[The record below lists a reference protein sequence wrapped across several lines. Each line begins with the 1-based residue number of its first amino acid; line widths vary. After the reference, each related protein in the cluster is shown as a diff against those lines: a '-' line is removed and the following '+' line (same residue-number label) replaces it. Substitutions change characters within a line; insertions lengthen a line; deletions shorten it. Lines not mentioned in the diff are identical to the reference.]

1 MRRRRLEGLS
11 LGRSPIQLD
20 HARLV
25 ADRLSG
31 MSLTQAARRCS
42 VSRASVVR
50 WVREALQK
58 NAEAIP
64 AMMVPEAAR
73 PVAERVM

>member
-1 MRRRRLEGLS
+1 
-11 LGRSPIQLD
+11 
-20 HARLV
+20 
-25 ADRLSG
+25 